1 MLVYPNICKY
11 VSYNILWNYLNGRQF
26 LDLDNFLN
34 RFYVN
39 KNKIVKK
46 LFFIITLGVNSITGE
61 QQENPHKLS
70 NNNQTYCK
78 QFTNLRQKYVHNMI
92 SPSSALLAGFVNIA
106 LRGNFGSPGIG
117 KLIKPNVYISLLP
130 ADFVEH

>member
-1 MLVYPNICKY
+1 M
-11 VSYNILWNYLNGRQF
+11 
-26 LDLDNFLN
+26 
-34 RFYVN
+34 
-39 KNKIVKK
+39 KK
-46 LFFIITLGVNSITGE
+46 LFIIITLGVNSIPGE

-78 QFTNLRQKYVHNMI
+78 QFSNLNLRQKYVHNMI

-117 KLIKPNVYISLLP
+117 KLIKPNVYISLLQ